1 MGLESATYISQLVG
15 TNPTG
20 ADDKNQG
27 DNHLRLLKG
36 VLQSQ
41 FPNLGAAAVTSSAA
55 EIDGSNMPTGMI
67 MMWYGTSG
75 NIPTG
80 WVLCDGSNSTPN
92 LTGKFI
98 RSGTSSGATGGNDQI
113 QLANTDNHTLTLAEM
128 PAHTHGGGF
137 VSGGGGGNY
146 SSGVNLFGGVDTEST
161 GGGADHNHGL
171 TFNSTSN
178 LPAYHTLVYIMRTED

>member
-1 MGLESATYISQLVG
+1 MGLESATYISQLVD

-20 ADDKNQG
+20 TDDKNQG
-27 DNHLRLLKG
+27 DNHLRLIKD
-36 VLQSQ
+36 VLQNQ

-80 WVLCDGSNSTPN
+80 WVLCNGSNGTPN
-92 LTGKFI
+92 LTGKFV
-98 RSGTSSGATGGNDQI
+98 RGGTSSGATGGNDKI

-128 PAHTHGGGF
+128 PAHSHGGGF
-137 VSGGGGGNY
+137 VSGSGGGNY
-146 SSGVNLFGGVDTEST
+146 SSGSNIFGDADTDSE

-171 TFNSTSN
+171 TFDSNSN
-178 LPAYHTLVYIMRTED
+178 LPAYHTLVYIMKT